1 MSTPSN
7 VHVNLDA
14 IDGICKELNE
24 IALSAAHQGK
34 AIDEVEQEIWEKL
47 IQLGGELVG
56 IVLAQLGRGDVGP
69 EIQVEGKPTLKRS
82 EQPQHR
88 RYRSVFGVFDLER
101 YTYAEQAKRKAQR
114 IPLDEQVGLPEHDYS
129 LLLEKWIGI
138 AASEDS
144 FDHAVSMLER
154 MLLTRIP
161 VDSAERVCGRQAE
174 MVNDFFDQL
183 PTPDPDEEGSILV
196 ETVDRKGVPLRRSRR
211 DPQPAFAPSE
221 QKGAKPGTKKMAA
234 VGSVYSVDRH
244 QRDAEEVL
252 DALFR
257 KKREGK
263 RKKKR
268 PRPKHKRVRA
278 MLPKQLDDGDETVTL
293 DTVAVICDWMNEE
306 AESRHRENQE
316 IVLICDGEEG
326 LWETASLSRSES
338 TPRTEILDLL
348 HAVPRIW
355 KCGELLH
362 DNEPLERYVYQRI
375 GDLLAGRGR
384 SVIRGFRR
392 KATLMGLQGKP
403 RETIDTA
410 CNYLERHLRRMR
422 YDEYLERGLPI
433 ASGVIEGACR
443 HLVKDRLERSGMRW
457 TIAGAQS
464 ILDLRSIITSDLWE
478 PYQDHYRARR
488 LRDRYGETR
497 RNFASELGL
506 AA

>member
-1 MSTPSN
+1 MMTYSDVSA
-7 VHVNLDA
+7 NLDA
-14 IDGICKELNE
+14 IDGIYKQLNE
-24 IALSAAHQGK
+24 IAICAAHDGK
-34 AIDEVEQEIWEKL
+34 AIDQVEEEIWGKL
-47 IQLGGELVG
+47 IELGGKLVG
-56 IVLAQLGRGDVGP
+56 IVFAQLGQGDVGP
-69 EIQVEGKPTLKRS
+69 EIQAEGRPKLKRS
-82 EQPQHR
+82 SQPQKR
-88 RYRSVFGVFDLER
+88 RYRSIFGAFDLER
-101 YTYAEQAKRKAQR
+101 YTYAEQAKRQAQC
-114 IPLDEQVGLPEHDYS
+114 IPLDEQVGLPKHDYS
-129 LLLEKWIGI
+129 LLLEKWIGV

-144 FDHAVSMLER
+144 FEQAVSMLER
-154 MLLTRIP
+154 VFLTRIP
-161 VDSAERVCGRQAE
+161 VDSAERVCQRQSE
-174 MVNDFFDQL
+174 LVNEFFDQL
-183 PTPDPDEEGSILV
+183 PTPDPDEEGTILV
-196 ETVDRKGVPLRRSRR
+196 ETLDRKGVPLRRSLG
-211 DPQPAFAPSE
+211 DPEPPFAPSE
-221 QKGAKPGTKKMAA
+221 QKGPKPGTKKMAA

-244 QRDAEEVL
+244 QRDAEDVL

-257 KKREGK
+257 KKREGN

-278 MLPKQLDDGDETVTL
+278 MLPQQLDDGDETVTL
-293 DTVAVICDWMNEE
+293 DSVAVICDWMNEE
-306 AESRHRENQE
+306 AESRHRESQE
-316 IVLICDGEEG
+316 IVLLCDGEEG

-338 TPRTEILDLL
+338 TTVTEVLDLL

-392 KATLMGLQGKP
+392 KATLMGLQGKS

-410 CNYLERHLRRMR
+410 CNYLERHLPRMR

-464 ILDLRSIITSDLWE
+464 ILDFRSILKSELWE
-478 PYQDHYRARR
+478 PFQDHYRARR